1 MINLSVLIEING
13 SFAKTGTIAG
23 ENFNNAKFEY
33 SDEYIQKPWCKPVS
47 ISLPLAKK
55 IFSEQETKN
64 FFDGLLPEGFT
75 RKSISKAIH
84 AAEDDYITILKNLG
98 AECLGAVK
106 IIDNAAIPEK
116 PDYELLTMDRI
127 KELAEE
133 GASKSAAF
141 VVNSHVSLTGA
152 SGKVGLYYDEKR
164 DRWFSPKGDAPSTH
178 IVKQS
183 HIKYENIIVNEQ
195 LCLLTA
201 RKLGIKT
208 PESFII
214 ETGSNPEDRNTLFAT
229 KRYDREIDN
238 NSKTIKGLAVPY
250 RLHQED
256 FSQALGIPAYQ
267 KYEEKGGKYLKK
279 MFDLLRSFSA
289 DPIKDRLELWRICIF
304 NYLIGNT
311 DNHIK
316 NISLLY
322 NKDLSYV
329 RLAPLYDVI
338 CTTLYK
344 NTSDEMALSI
354 NGKYRIKDIKR
365 EDFRFEARNIGFNPT
380 AATDVFDELSDKIIP
395 ALKESAE
402 EMAAKGFSQA
412 LGISEKITAVQI
424 SKTL

>member
-1 MINLSVLIEING
+1 MVNLSVLIEIDG
-13 SFAKTGTIAG
+13 SFVKTGTIVG

-33 SDEYIQKPWCKPVS
+33 ADEYIQKPWCKPIS
-47 ISLPLAKK
+47 ISLPLEKK
-55 IFSEQETKN
+55 KFTEQETKN
-64 FFDGLLPEGFT
+64 YFDGLLPEGFT

-106 IIDNAAIPEK
+106 IIDNAAIPEE
-116 PDYELLTMDRI
+116 PGYELLTIERI

-133 GASKSAAF
+133 GASKSAAM
-141 VVNSHVSLTGA
+141 VVNSHVALTGA
-152 SGKVGLYYDEKR
+152 SGKVGLYYDKKTN
-164 DRWFSPKGDAPSTH
+164 RWFSPKGDAPSTH

-183 HIKYENIIVNEQ
+183 HVKYENIIINEQ

-201 RKLGIKT
+201 KKLGIKT

-214 ETGSNPEDRNTLFAT
+214 ETGIKPEDRNTLFAT
-229 KRYDREIDN
+229 KRYDRSIDT

-267 KYEEKGGKYLKK
+267 KYEEKGGEYLKK
-279 MFDLLRSFSA
+279 MFDLLRYFSA
-289 DPIKDRLELWRICIF
+289 DPIQDRQELWKICIL

-316 NISLLY
+316 NVSLLY
-322 NKDLSYV
+322 NRDLSSV
-329 RLAPLYDVI
+329 RLAPVYDVI
-338 CTTLYK
+338 CSTLYK
-344 NTSDEMALSI
+344 NTSEEMALSI
-354 NGKYRIKDIKR
+354 NGKYRIKDIGR
-365 EDFRFEARNIGFNPT
+365 EDFRLEARHVGLNP
-380 AATDVFDELSDKIIP
+380 AVAINVFDELSDKIIP

-402 EMAAKGFSQA
+402 ELSAKGFSQA
-412 LGISEKITAVQI
+412 IKIAGKISESIQ
-424 SKTL
+424 